1 MQFWPPNRECLF
13 IRDVLKVGWLLFSEQ
28 RAVEICLAGGG
39 VIDPGEPLR
48 IEPALTLEGGES
60 LPGLQLELAEMWSN

>member
-1 MQFWPPNRECLF
+1 
-13 IRDVLKVGWLLFSEQ
+13 VGWLLFPEQ

-48 IEPALTLEGGES
+48 IEPALTLEGGE
-60 LPGLQLELAEMWSN
+60 LLLGLQLELAEMWSN